1 MPSPWCPLCPG
12 IILGDG
18 RARPLRHHHLH
29 HQKASGPS
37 KIKVPAKIPNLKLR
51 SHHLP
56 TPVPSAC
63 SCLNSACPH
72 HHPTAHPM
80 CSKAS
85 AHTLGSPVQGHSLPA
100 CSLQSCLFPFFPC
113 TIVSLLPMQAG
124 GAVPSGTC
132 WSGSGISPKL
142 LRPGTVCLGALSV
155 ERILSAGNQLPLLL
169 IG

>member
-1 MPSPWCPLCPG
+1 MSPHVLSPCGPLCPG

-29 HQKASGPS
+29 HQKESGPS
-37 KIKVPAKIPNLKLR
+37 KIKVSTKIPNLKLR

-72 HHPTAHPM
+72 HHLTAHPM

-100 CSLQSCLFPFFPC
+100 CTLHYCFPSSHAGRWRCPLRD
-113 TIVSLLPMQAG
+113 LL
-124 GAVPSGTC
+124 VRL
-132 WSGSGISPKL
+132 WD
-142 LRPGTVCLGALSV
+142 LS
-155 ERILSAGNQLPLLL
+155 
-169 IG
+169 